1 MAFPIA
7 ISNNKG
13 DLEFTW
19 GVMLIVKKIS
29 FRNHSPPLI
38 AYPIVK

>member
-19 GVMLIVKKIS
+19 GVMLIVKKLASAII
-29 FRNHSPPLI
+29 HPPLI